1 MITQRTRGL
10 YTLLVSLQILFVTV
24 AFWAHF
30 FLVVTLYS
38 EAAVPERYWIYYF
51 LVVMTLLIDAL
62 NHYETRTSAL
72 ARSALNRHR
81 TVMTQTLSVAAVIAL
96 FLVASKDHSISRVFL
111 FSFSFVLYAVLF
123 STNSFF
129 TFNSRSS

>member
-62 NHYETRTSAL
+62 NHYEARTSAL

-111 FSFSFVLYAVLF
+111 FSFSFVL
-123 STNSFF
+123 
-129 TFNSRSS
+129 